1 MDNQEEQKTR
11 HGGRP
16 TKPDEELA
24 WPRKS
29 KPPSSHLLD
38 DGKVKIPKRYQAIF
52 VLLQDERTVL
62 STVLTR
68 DDLDTLPATKLLPKH
83 EKDLLYSYWP
93 RWTSDA
99 AEMKAIALLRKEH
112 AEVAGKAQRVADII
126 ERREGFDNLALQE
139 QMRVTSTVL
148 DKQIQHAALIVASTS
163 VEDLEVGETAKL
175 STMLFKQRVGYVKDL
190 AYTRSVLNDLAKRL
204 EEKAKDDFLNGED
217 QDEMNAI
224 LLAANKVI
232 ERKAPR

>member
-1 MDNQEEQKTR
+1 MDNQEQQTR
-11 HGGRP
+11 LSGRP

-29 KPPSSHLLD
+29 KPPTSHLLD
-38 DGKVKIPKRYQAIF
+38 KGKEKIPKRFQAIF
-52 VLLQDERTVL
+52 ALLQDERTVL
-62 STVLTR
+62 SKVLTR
-68 DDLDTLPATKLLPKH
+68 DDLDTLPVTSLLPKH

-112 AEVAGKAQRVADII
+112 AEVAGKAQKVADII

-163 VEDLEVGETAKL
+163 VEDLEVGESAKL

-190 AYTRSVLNDLAKRL
+190 AYTRGLLNDLATRL
-204 EEKAKDDFLNGED
+204 EEKAKEDFLNGED

-224 LLAANKVI
+224 LLAASRVV